1 MIDRVIRHRA
11 SQCCV
16 SQCRA
21 SHCCASQCRASCSD
35 TDHYRFRPLRLVAA
49 LTALG
54 LVLSACAVPD
64 FTPRNDALSIPR
76 DSATGIPLPAGARV
90 EKAGTRQGTEV
101 EEYALRGSLKPDG
114 RTAAERIPSIVERG
128 YLIVG
133 IQQSQNLLSFRDP
146 TTGQLSGFEVDLA
159 HEIAEDIFGDRN
171 AVDFRF
177 VESQHRVHT
186 LSTGKV
192 DFLLSTL
199 TITPERQ
206 QEVEFST
213 PYLST
218 NTRLLVNRN
227 SEINRLEDLAA
238 RTVCVTDNSTG
249 INLARLHSPQADI
262 LKAVTWA
269 DCLYAMQHNQADAI
283 LVDDVILSGLEIQD
297 PYTEIVGPAVDSD
310 IYGVGMPKPARSA
323 HADEIAEAEG
333 LVRQVNST
341 LERIRTDG
349 TWWELFRHWFAGRLP
364 TAGPP
369 PLHYRPE
376 DGE

>member
-1 MIDRVIRHRA
+1 MIRHHIATAGRGK
-11 SQCCV
+11 Q
-16 SQCRA
+16 R
-21 SHCCASQCRASCSD
+21 
-35 TDHYRFRPLRLVAA
+35 LRTLGVATMAA
-49 LTALG
+49 LALG
-54 LVLSACAVPD
+54 LSACTTPD
-64 FTPRNDALSIPR
+64 FGTGHGALSLPR
-76 DSATGIPLPAGARV
+76 DTGTGIPLPAGASI
-90 EKAGTRQGTEV
+90 ENPGTRRGIEV
-101 EEYALRGSLKPDG
+101 DEQPLLGSLKPDG
-114 RTAAERIPSIVERG
+114 RTAAERVPSIVQRG

-159 HEIAEDIFGDRN
+159 HEIAQDIFGDRN

-186 LSTGKV
+186 LQTGKV

-206 QEVEFST
+206 QDVAFST

-227 SEINRLEDLAA
+227 SEIGRLEDLAD

-249 INLARLHSPQADI
+249 INLARLHSPSASI
-262 LKAVTWA
+262 LKVVTWA

-297 PYTEIVGPAVDSD
+297 PYTEIVGPSIDFD

-323 HADEIAEAEG
+323 DADEVAEAEG

-341 LERIRTDG
+341 LERIRDDG
-349 TWWELFRHWFAGRLP
+349 TWWRLFHHWFDGRLW
-364 TAGPP
+364 TTGPP
-369 PLHYRPE
+369 PLHYR
-376 DGE
+376 DDDAA